1 MLDFLEMWKKPK
13 MIAYVIITAVLYAL
27 LVLPFM
33 QFKIF
38 GGHGDFGRLGVG
50 IVTAFSFLFG
60 PAAAWGAAIGN
71 TIRDAATSGLDSVT
85 VFGFIA
91 NFLLGYIPYKLWNAI
106 TKMKPDL
113 RSVKKIGLFVGVC
126 LAASAACGV
135 VIGWALYWLNPPVP
149 FMPTSLIIAVS
160 DAVWAIVL
168 GSVVLALSYKPLSKR
183 RLLYSDIFN
192 IEEKRHSWNRR
203 RMVALLV
210 FAACMIICFTLGA
223 LLPTVDPFV
232 LMVPALISMVALIYA
247 MR

>member
-1 MLDFLEMWKKPK
+1 MLDFLAMWKKPK
-13 MIAYVIITAVLYAL
+13 MIAYVIITAALYAL

-50 IVTAFSFLFG
+50 VITAFSFLFG

-71 TIRDAATSGLDSVT
+71 TIRDAATSGLDAVT

-126 LAASAACGV
+126 LAASAVCGV

-168 GSVVLALSYKPLSKR
+168 GSVVLALSYKPLGKR
-183 RLLYSDIFN
+183 KLLYSDMMG
-192 IEEKRHSWNRR
+192 IEGTKRHWTKG
-203 RMVALLV
+203 RMLALLV
-210 FAACMIICFTLGA
+210 FVVCMVLTFALGA

-232 LMVPALISMVALIYA
+232 LLVPALLSMFALVYA
-247 MR
+247 LR

>member
-13 MIAYVIITAVLYAL
+13 MIAYVVLTAVLYAL

-50 IVTAFSFLFG
+50 VVTAFSFLFG

-71 TIRDAATSGLDSVT
+71 TIRDATTSGLDSVT

-106 TKMKPDL
+106 TKEKPDL
-113 RSVKKIGLFVGVC
+113 RTLKKIGLFVGIC
-126 LAASAACGV
+126 LAASAVCGV
-135 VIGWALYWLNPPVP
+135 VIGWALYWLSPPVP

-168 GSVVLALSYKPLSKR
+168 GSVVLALSYKPLSKHK
-183 RLLYSDIFN
+183 LLYNDLLGA
-192 IEEKRHSWNRR
+192 EEKSHNWTKG
-203 RMVALLV
+203 RMAALLLFMACTALS
-210 FAACMIICFTLGA
+210 FALGA
-223 LLPTVDPFV
+223 LLPAVDPFV
-232 LMVPALISMVALIYA
+232 LLVPALLSVVALCFA